1 MAPQRSRLL
10 QVIPPERSQSLAA
23 AGRQGAK
30 ALRSRAP
37 ARVADVD
44 KKNSA
49 AIAFFMVDS
58 PILMRIFRAALAII
72 DR

>member
-1 MAPQRSRLL
+1 M
-10 QVIPPERSQSLAA
+10 AA

-58 PILMRIFRAALAII
+58 PILMRIFRAAVASSIGDSSGNRKI
-72 DR
+72 AN

>member
-1 MAPQRSRLL
+1 M
-10 QVIPPERSQSLAA
+10 AA